1 MKQPILI
8 VDDSMTVR
16 ADLED
21 AFAVRHMATI
31 ACATLAE
38 ARAALAAEPVCLMIL
53 DVLLPDGDGV
63 DFLQE
68 VRATPAGAALPVLM
82 LSTEAQVGHRIRAM
96 QTGSNDYVGKP
107 YDRDALVARAAQL
120 LAEPAHDSPAP
131 VLLIDDSVTFREQ
144 LAELLRAG
152 GYHVQVAH
160 SGEDGLR
167 MMSLQRPV
175 AVVVDGMLPGMDGA
189 AVVRKLRLDAVL
201 RDTPCILLTGSEDAS
216 AELRALDS
224 GADAFVRKEQ
234 DVDLIMARLS
244 AVLRKLEP
252 GRVAPH
258 PTGLHGAQR
267 ILAVDDSMTYLH
279 QLDDVLGG
287 EGYDV
292 ILAESGEQALA
303 ISAIQ
308 AVDCILLDRLMPG
321 MSGTETCRHL
331 KGNVATRDIPLI
343 MLTATEDHSAM
354 IEGLSTGAD
363 DYVLKSGDFD
373 VLKARVRAQLR
384 RKQFE
389 DESRRI
395 RAELASKEMEA
406 AEMRAAQALAA
417 SRAELL
423 TLLEQKNSDLEHVVC
438 ALRERQEEVDQKN
451 RELEEASRL
460 KSEFLS
466 TMSHEL
472 RTPLNAII
480 GFSDL
485 LAGGVVGPLS
495 EQQRTCIGHVLSSG
509 RHLLEL
515 INDILDLSKVEAGK
529 MTLDAEEV
537 PVDGELERSLNI
549 VQDSAN
555 RRNIVLEYRRSAS
568 IGNISADLRKL
579 RQIVYNLLSNAVKFS
594 SDGGSVILSAHRIPY
609 NGLACRDE
617 DGWNSRLLPLPR
629 SLPLPLPANEQQL
642 AARGG
647 GPDFLEIRVRDHG
660 NGIAATDLQFL
671 FEKFRQLDS
680 STSRT
685 HEGSGLGLALVMR
698 LAQLHG
704 GTVGV
709 ASAPGA
715 GSEFSVWLPLPPD
728 LPN

>member
-1 MKQPILI
+1 MKPPILI
-8 VDDSMTVR
+8 VDDSLTVR
-16 ADLED
+16 ADLEEAFD
-21 AFAVRHMATI
+21 ARQMPTV

-38 ARAALAAEPVCLMIL
+38 ARAAMAQQMPGLLIL

-68 VRATPAGAALPVLM
+68 VRATPAGAGLPVLM

-96 QTGSNDYVGKP
+96 HTGSNDFVGKP
-107 YDRDALVARAAQL
+107 YERDALVARAAQL
-120 LAEPAHDSPAP
+120 LAGGGQQPDSPAP

-144 LAELLRAG
+144 LAEMLRAA
-152 GYHVQVAH
+152 GYHVQSAH
-160 SGEDGLR
+160 SGEEGLR
-167 MMSLQRPV
+167 MMSLQRPA
-175 AVVVDGMLPGMDGA
+175 AVVVDGVLPGMDGA
-189 AVVRKLRLDAVL
+189 AVVRKLRLDAAL
-201 RDTPCILLTGSEDAS
+201 RDTPCILLTGSVDAS
-216 AELRALDS
+216 AELGALDS

-234 DVDLIMARLS
+234 DVDLILARLS
-244 AVLRKLEP
+244 AVLRKLDANRP
-252 GRVAPH
+252 A
-258 PTGLHGAQR
+258 TSGASLQGARR
-267 ILAVDDSMTYLH
+267 ILAVDDSRTYLH
-279 QLDDVLGG
+279 QLADVLGG

-303 ISAIQ
+303 VTAVQ

-343 MLTATEDHSAM
+343 MLTATEDHNAM

-395 RAELASKEMEA
+395 RAELAAKEMEA
-406 AEMRAAQALAA
+406 AEMRAATALAQ

-423 TLLEQKNSDLEHVVC
+423 TMLEQKNRDLEGAVL
-438 ALRERQEEVDQKN
+438 ALRERQAEVDEKN

-495 EQQRTCIGHVLSSG
+495 EKQRTCVGHVLASG

-529 MTLDAEEV
+529 MTLDLEQVA
-537 PVDGELERSLNI
+537 VDAELERSLSI
-549 VQDSAN
+549 VQDAA
-555 RRNIVLEYRRSAS
+555 RRRGIALEYLRCPELPALW
-568 IGNISADLRKL
+568 ADLRKL
-579 RQIVYNLLSNAVKFS
+579 RQIAYNLLSNAVKFS
-594 SDGGSVILSAHRIPY
+594 QDGGQVVLSARRVARSGI
-609 NGLACRDE
+609 ACRA
-617 DGWNSRLLPLPR
+617 DGAWRSRLLPLPI
-629 SLPLPLPANEQQL
+629 
-642 AARGG
+642 AADGAEPG
-647 GPDFLEIRVRDHG
+647 EFLEIQVRDHG
-660 NGIAATDLQFL
+660 DGIEAADLAHL
-671 FEKFRQLDS
+671 FENFRQLDS
-680 STSRT
+680 STSRM
-685 HEGSGLGLALVMR
+685 HEGSGLGLALVAR

-709 ASAPGA
+709 ASAPEQ
-715 GSEFSVWLPLPPD
+715 GSAFYVWLPLPQTR
-728 LPN
+728 N